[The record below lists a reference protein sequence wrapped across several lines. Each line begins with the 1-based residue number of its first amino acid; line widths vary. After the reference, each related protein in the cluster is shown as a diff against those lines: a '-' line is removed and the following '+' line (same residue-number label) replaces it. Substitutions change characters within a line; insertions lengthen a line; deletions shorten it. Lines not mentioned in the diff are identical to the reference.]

1 MSVLI
6 IGGDQISQISTMLE
20 SLGAKTIN
28 HWDARKKSSAPK
40 KKIPQDT
47 DCILMITSFLNHNT
61 MLKYKSEA
69 KKKKYSIICA
79 KRSISCVYDE
89 YVKIMGI
96 KDCNN
101 CYANCTERVIML
113 NNNFIGFDEN
123 KEFLPNDFDEFQL
136 IL

>member
-69 KKKKYSIICA
+69 KKKNIPFICA

-89 YVKIMGI
+89 YVHTPETFVQLAGVNPYSQPKSIRTLSRRSFVQNDI
-96 KDCNN
+96 
-101 CYANCTERVIML
+101 
-113 NNNFIGFDEN
+113 
-123 KEFLPNDFDEFQL
+123 LPAGRKSAGN
-136 IL
+136 

>member
-6 IGGDQISQISTMLE
+6 IGGDQISQISSMLTE
-20 SLGAKTIN
+20 FGVKTIN

-47 DCILMITSFLNHNT
+47 NCILMITSFLNHNT

-69 KKKKYSIICA
+69 KKKNIPFICT

-96 KDCNN
+96 KDCKS
-101 CYANCTERVIML
+101 CYANCSGDSIC
-113 NNNFIGFDEN
+113 
-123 KEFLPNDFDEFQL
+123 
-136 IL
+136 